1 MALGEGG
8 AGAWWSSDSEGRGT
22 CWDAEVRNSLGVNKE
37 EEDVP
42 PALFLRR
49 EGGCGASSCDDE
61 GRPVGIM
68 DSLEERRKD

>member
-1 MALGEGG
+1 M
-8 AGAWWSSDSEGRGT
+8 
-22 CWDAEVRNSLGVNKE
+22 RNSLGVNEE

-49 EGGCGASSCDDE
+49 EGGGGVSFCDDE
-61 GRPVGIM
+61 DGRPVGIM